1 MTATAAEPRFPP
13 TVALTMVS
21 LAAVV
26 ISGVWL
32 GAYAPRPAPLG
43 LPTVLLVVGVI
54 LWVVG
59 LVLLTRVRDFS
70 WATFAN
76 VARWAL
82 LAYVVAAGM
91 IAFAF
96 VKNDVRGPTL
106 AVVLGSLV
114 MFALDV
120 PTLIATTAARYANA
134 PPGPAGPPPGA
145 GASSST
151 AHG

>member
-1 MTATAAEPRFPP
+1 MSTSAAEPRFPP

-21 LAAVV
+21 LAAIV

-32 GAYAPRPAPLG
+32 GGHAPRPTPLG
-43 LPTVLLVVGVI
+43 LPVALLAVAVI

-59 LVLLTRVRDFS
+59 IVLLTRVPDFS
-70 WATFAN
+70 WVTFAN

-82 LAYVVAAGM
+82 LAYVLAAGM
-91 IAFAF
+91 IAFVF
-96 VKNDVRGPTL
+96 VKNEVRGSTL

-134 PPGPAGPPPGA
+134 PPGPTGPPGT
-145 GASSST
+145 GASPS
-151 AHG
+151 APHA